1 MCMVN
6 SGDATPI
13 AFRRTGEGPP
23 VVLVGGAFSTAESEA
38 PLAKLLAPAFD
49 VITYD
54 RRGRGASGDTAPYA
68 VEREIEDLAAL
79 LGMAGPD
86 VSVLGMSSGA
96 ALVLE
101 AAAAGLP
108 MAQFALYEPPYVLG
122 GGVDGGSGGI
132 SGGAGAASGPAYS
145 ERLAGL
151 LARGLRDDAVELFL
165 RAVGTA
171 GATVGGLR
179 RSPMWPDLTAL
190 AHTLAY
196 DDAVLRRGPLPAER
210 LSAVRVRAMVVDG
223 GASPRFLRDA
233 ARATAAALP
242 RGRHRTLTGQT
253 HEVAPHVLAPVL
265 EEFFAA

>member
-1 MCMVN
+1 MVN

-38 PLAKLLAPAFD
+38 PLAKLLAPVFD

-79 LGMAGPD
+79 LRMAGPD
-86 VSVLGMSSGA
+86 VSVYGMSSGA

-108 MAQFALYEPPYVLG
+108 MAQLALYEPPYLTEG
-122 GGVDGGSGGI
+122 CMST
-132 SGGAGAASGPAYS
+132 ATGPAYS

-151 LARGLRDDAVELFL
+151 LARGRRDDAVELFL
-165 RAVGTA
+165 RTVGTA

-179 RSPMWPDLTAL
+179 RSPMWPDLAAL

-196 DDAVLRRGPLPAER
+196 DDAVQRRGPLPAER

-223 GASPRFLRDA
+223 GASPSFLRDA

-265 EEFFAA
+265 EDFFAA